1 MTRTSS
7 ICQTSVVLLATLIV
21 TLGPMPAGIARGQAD
36 DTWDI
41 LTREFREPPL
51 RRKSRPLWFWNARPT
66 AEETAGQMEKLREIG
81 YAGVAILPGGGKGN
95 RGPELPFMSPEYL
108 KQYKVA
114 ADTAK
119 RLGMK
124 MCLYDEYW
132 FPSGY
137 AGGLLAKR
145 YPEALSKRLDR
156 TVFSA
161 KGPGRFERKFE
172 MPDDARLMGIVA
184 VRDEGKQRIDVSSR
198 LSGGVFRWDVP
209 EGDWRIQAFVC
220 VRDGARGMVDYLEPE
235 SVNKFYELTYEA
247 YRGAMPEH
255 FGTTIDSA
263 FYDEPT
269 FHWISGGRA
278 WTPRFN
284 EYFQQRFGFSPVPLY
299 PALWEDIGPDTAA
312 ARNALFGFRATL
324 FSEGFVKTIAEQLAK
339 HGVPLTGHV
348 DQEEIVNPVG
358 LCGDLM
364 KSFEYQPI
372 PGLDQVFKYGR
383 GSRMYK
389 IISSAAYNYDRP
401 LVMTEVYGGE
411 GRIPIDMLYREAMDQ
426 AAKGVNLFVP
436 HAVWYDPAPEQVNYQ
451 PELSHRDPL
460 YGKALPK
467 YNEFIGRL
475 HGLLQPPGRHVAD
488 IAVLYPIASLQAGY
502 HFDGPLKPYVGGVV
516 PKEADYMD
524 LGERLALDLHRDYT
538 FLHPDVLRDKC
549 RVEANQIVLNNRTNC
564 ERFTVLIL
572 PGMQAIRVETLRK
585 LADFYR
591 HGGRIIA
598 TTRLADQ
605 AAEFHKN
612 HEVRRLISEIFG
624 PCEEGPEDTRPR
636 ILAENSHASGGR
648 AWFLSRPDP
657 ALLADVLRHAQQV
670 FDVEFNP
677 EPNTSSTTGNFTY
690 LHRVLKGRHVWFF
703 ANSSDRPIETTIR
716 LRGQFNDLQWWDP
729 HKGDMR
735 AASATETIRGGVKV
749 TTARLHLPQVR
760 SVFLVGRESPP

>member
-1 MTRTSS
+1 MRRTSS
-7 ICQTSVVLLATLIV
+7 IWHTSVVAVAMLVV
-21 TLGPMPAGIARGQAD
+21 TLSPMPAGIARGQAGD
-36 DTWDI
+36 AWDV
-41 LTREFREPPL
+41 LTHEFREPPL

-66 AEETAGQMEKLREIG
+66 AEGTVGQMEKLREIG

-145 YPEALSKRLDR
+145 YPEALGKRLDR

-161 KGPGRFERKFE
+161 KGPGHLEREFVL
-172 MPDDARLMGIVA
+172 PDGARLMGIVA
-184 VRDEGKQRIDVSSR
+184 VRDEGKRRIDVSSR
-198 LSGGVFRWDVP
+198 LSNAVFRWDVP

-220 VRDGARGMVDYLEPE
+220 APDGARGMVDYLEPE
-235 SVNKFYELTYEA
+235 SVSKYYELTYET
-247 YRGAMPEH
+247 YRRAMPEH

-269 FHWISGGRA
+269 FHWINGGRA

-284 EYFQQRFGFSPVPLY
+284 EYFQRRFGFSPVPLY

-324 FSEGFVKTIAEQLAK
+324 FSEGFVKTIAERLAVY
-339 HGVPLTGHV
+339 GVLLTGHV

-383 GSRMYK
+383 GSGMYK

-411 GRIPIDMLYREAMDQ
+411 GRIPIEMLYREAMDQ

-436 HAVWYDPAPEQVNYQ
+436 HAVWYDSSPEQVNFQ

-460 YGKALPK
+460 YGKALPV
-467 YNEFIGRL
+467 YNQYIGRL
-475 HGLLQPPGRHVAD
+475 HGLLQPPGRHVAE
-488 IAVLYPIASLQAGY
+488 IAVLYPITSLQAAY

-538 FLHPDVLRDKC
+538 FLHPDVLRDTC
-549 RVEANQIVLNNRTNC
+549 RVEASQIVLNNQTNC

-572 PGMQAIRVETLRK
+572 PGMRAIRVETLRK

-591 HGGRIIA
+591 HGGQIIA

-605 AAEFHKN
+605 AAESDKN
-612 HEVRRLISEIFG
+612 DEVRQLIGEIFG
-624 PCEEGPEDTRPR
+624 PREGIPANTEPR
-636 ILAENSHASGGR
+636 ILTENSHASGGR

-657 ALLADVLRHAQQV
+657 VLLADVLRRAQGV
-670 FDVEFNP
+670 VDVQFNP
-677 EPNTSSTTGNFTY
+677 EPNTSSVTGEFTY
-690 LHRVLKGRHVWFF
+690 LHRVLSGRDTWFF

-716 LRGQFNDLQWWDP
+716 LRGQFDDLQWWNP
-729 HKGDMR
+729 HNGDIGP
-735 AASATETIRGGVKV
+735 AVATKATGGGVKV
-749 TTARLHLPQVR
+749 TEVELRLPPVR
-760 SVFLVGRESPP
+760 SVFLVGQEDPR